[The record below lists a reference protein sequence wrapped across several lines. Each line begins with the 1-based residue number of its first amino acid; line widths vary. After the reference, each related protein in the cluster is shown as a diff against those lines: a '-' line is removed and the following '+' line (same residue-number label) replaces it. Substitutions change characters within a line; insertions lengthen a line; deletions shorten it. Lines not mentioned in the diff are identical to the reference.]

1 MDIICTRTVIRTARF
16 DECYRYYGEV
26 LGWPIFVEYAG
37 RERRGACF
45 GTREW
50 GIEIIDDPE
59 AGSDDERSRGA
70 MEVADVHAL
79 REELAG
85 RLPALPP
92 VAEETWAYS
101 LTLAAPDGY
110 RIKFFS
116 RRVPAGSGN
125 AAAR

>member
-1 MDIICTRTVIRTARF
+1 M
-16 DECYRYYGEV
+16 
-26 LGWPIFVEYAG
+26 
-37 RERRGACF
+37 
-45 GTREW
+45 
-50 GIEIIDDPE
+50 
-59 AGSDDERSRGA
+59 
-70 MEVADVHAL
+70 ADVHAL